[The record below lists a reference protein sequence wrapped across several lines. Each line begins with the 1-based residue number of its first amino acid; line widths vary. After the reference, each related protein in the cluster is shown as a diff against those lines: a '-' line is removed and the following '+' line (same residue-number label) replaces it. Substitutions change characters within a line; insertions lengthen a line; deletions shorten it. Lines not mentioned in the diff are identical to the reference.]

1 MSLQSEPK
9 SFKMIIFAILLQI
22 CSVIS
27 LDGLHLHF
35 NKRGKWKMK
44 NFLLHQPTKQN
55 GTIIV
60 QKCVNLSARRH
71 YITIYDKSLFKW
83 LRKFSW
89 IYQIFRSK
97 KESYRSRKKLLKNT
111 HTFPYSLDVYPWG
124 SYNPHNPGKW
134 KFLHEQRLRHFSFIM
149 KNYLMSSRK
158 KETKRKGRRSKKLQR
173 KEKKLLMI
181 LENNNVRKY
190 SIYAM

>member
-1 MSLQSEPK
+1 
-9 SFKMIIFAILLQI
+9 
-22 CSVIS
+22 
-27 LDGLHLHF
+27 
-35 NKRGKWKMK
+35 MK
-44 NFLLHQPTKQN
+44 NFLLPTKQN

-89 IYQIFRSK
+89 IYQKILLK
-97 KESYRSRKKLLKNT
+97 KKNLTEAEKKLLKNT

-134 KFLHEQRLRHFSFIM
+134 KFFAWTATAPFLFYHEKLSHEQQ
-149 KNYLMSSRK
+149 K
-158 KETKRKGRRSKKLQR
+158 KKKRNEKEEEEEVKKLQR
-173 KEKKLLMI
+173 KGKKI
-181 LENNNVRKY
+181 INDIRKQQR
-190 SIYAM
+190 A